1 MTKRMVK
8 IIFAALLV
16 AIMVTPGQAQASSKV
31 QAPREPDE
39 GRRQYWRSGFI
50 LQSSPKYSGV
60 TGKAASLAVKM
71 QSAANTDV
79 YLAFPAVS
87 GAPYIRKASFNLLS
101 RAGAYSGNVT
111 LSLDV
116 YNFNGVLQRTLS
128 DGNVDLQAAPLQTW
142 TTITLDKNIDNC
154 QLQLGEFLAFHLAL
168 DGSTGGDLDIR
179 PIFEVATEPIVLKFL
194 MFYFP
199 LATN

>member
-1 MTKRMVK
+1 MMKRVLK
-8 IIFAALLV
+8 IIFAVMLV
-16 AIMVTPGQAQASSKV
+16 AVIGAPFQAQASPQKS
-31 QAPREPDE
+31 PDE

-50 LQSSPKYSGV
+50 LQSSPKYSQIA
-60 TGKAASLAVKM
+60 GKAASLAVKM

-87 GAPYIRKASFNLLS
+87 SKPYVRKASYYLLS

-116 YNFNGVLQRTLS
+116 YNFDGVLQRTLS

-142 TTITLDKNIDNC
+142 TIITLDKSIDNC
-154 QLQLGEFLAFHLAL
+154 QLQLGEFLAFHLEL

-194 MFYFP
+194 KFYFP